1 MDIQTLLSQI
11 KSFLGYP
18 LKLGDTQITLGT
30 LIYFVVYFVVLLL
43 LLFYLAGRLRRWLV
57 EKALVRTRLEIGAR
71 QAVGAIARY
80 LFLLVGLLIILQSAG
95 VNLTALNVIAGA
107 VGIGVGFG
115 LQNIAN
121 NFISGVIILFERPI
135 KVGDRIVVGAIEGD
149 VTEIGARSTTVLTND
164 NIAIIVPNSK
174 FITEN
179 IVNLKYK
186 DNTVRFRVPVGVAY
200 GSNVRLVEKLLLQAA
215 QENPD
220 VLNDPKP
227 VAQFMAFGDSALQFE
242 LRVWSTTLL
251 HSSDNLVSALNFAI
265 HDLFKAHGIEIPF
278 PQRDLHIRS
287 GSVELKNNAQP
298 V

>member
-18 LKLGDTQITLGT
+18 LAKLGDTQITLWT
-30 LIYFVVYFVVLLL
+30 LIYFVVLLL

-57 EKALVRTRLEIGAR
+57 EKLLVRTRLDIGAR
-71 QAVGAIARY
+71 QAVGAITRY
-80 LFLLVGLLIILQSAG
+80 LFLLVGLLVILQSAG

-135 KVGDRIVVGAIEGD
+135 RVGDRIVVGDVEGD

-179 IVNLKYK
+179 VVNLKYN
-186 DNTVRFRVPVGVAY
+186 DDTVRFSVPVGVAY
-200 GSNVRLVEKLLLQAA
+200 GSDVRLVEKLLLQAA

-220 VLNDPKP
+220 VLNDPEP
-227 VAQFMAFGDSALQFE
+227 VAQLMAFGDSALEFE

-251 HSSDNLVSALNFAI
+251 HRSDNLVSALNFAI
-265 HDLFKAHGIEIPF
+265 HDIFKAHRIEIPF

-287 GSVELKNNAQP
+287 GAVELKNNAQS

>member
-1 MDIQTLLSQI
+1 MDIQTLLSRI
-11 KSFLGYP
+11 KSFLDYP
-18 LKLGDTQITLGT
+18 LAKLGDTQITLWT
-30 LIYFVVYFVVLLL
+30 LVYFVVLLL
-43 LLFYLAGRLRRWLV
+43 LLFYLAGMLRRWLV
-57 EKALVRTRLEIGAR
+57 EKALVKTRLEIGAR
-71 QAVGAIARY
+71 QAVGSITRY
-80 LFLLVGLLIILQSAG
+80 VFLLVGLLAILQSAG

-135 KVGDRIVVGAIEGD
+135 KVGDRIVIGEVEGD

-186 DNTVRFRVPVGVAY
+186 DDIVRFKVPVGVAY
-200 GSNVRLVEKLLLQAA
+200 GSDIRLVEKLLLQAA
-215 QENPD
+215 QENTD
-220 VLNDPKP
+220 VLDNPKP

-287 GSVELKNNAQP
+287 GAVELKNNAQP

>member
-1 MDIQTLLSQI
+1 MDIQTLFSQI

-18 LKLGDTQITLGT
+18 LTKLGDTQITLWR
-30 LIYFVVYFVVLLL
+30 LIHFVVLLL

-57 EKALVRTRLEIGAR
+57 EKALVKTKLEIGAR
-71 QAVGAIARY
+71 QAVGSITRY
-80 LFLLVGLLIILQSAG
+80 LFLLVGLLVILQSVG

-107 VGIGVGFG
+107 VGIGIGFG

-121 NFISGVIILFERPI
+121 NFISGLIILFERPI
-135 KVGDRIVVGAIEGD
+135 KVGDRIVVGNVEGD

-186 DNTVRFRVPVGVAY
+186 DDTVRFSVPVGVAY
-200 GSNVRLVEKLLLQAA
+200 GSDVRLVEKLLLQAA
-215 QENPD
+215 HENPD
-220 VLNDPKP
+220 VLKEPEP
-227 VAQFMAFGDSALQFE
+227 VAQFMAFGDSALEFE
-242 LRVWSTTLL
+242 LRVWSATLM
-251 HSSDNLVSALNFAI
+251 SRSDNLVSALNFAI
-265 HDLFKAHGIEIPF
+265 HDLFKAHRIEIPF

-287 GSVELKNNAQP
+287 GALELRNSAP
-298 V
+298 VADD

>member
-11 KSFLGYP
+11 KSYLDSP
-18 LKLGDTQITLGT
+18 LVKLGDTQITLWT
-30 LIYFVVYFVVLLL
+30 LVYFVVLLL

-57 EKALVRTRLEIGAR
+57 EKLLVRTKLEIGAR
-71 QAVGAIARY
+71 QAVGSITRY
-80 LFLLVGLLIILQSAG
+80 VFLLVGLLVILQSAG

-135 KVGDRIVVGAIEGD
+135 KVGDRIVVGNVEGD

-179 IVNLKYK
+179 VVNLKYK
-186 DNTVRFRVPVGVAY
+186 DDTVRFSVPVGVAY
-200 GSNVRLVEKLLLQAA
+200 GSDVRLVEKLLLQAA

-220 VLNDPKP
+220 VLDDPKP

-242 LRVWSTTLL
+242 LRVWSATLT
-251 HSSDNLVSALNFAI
+251 SRSDNLVSALNFAI

-287 GSVELKNNAQP
+287 GAVEFKNSAMAADD
-298 V
+298 